1 MAAFANRLFRRSW
14 GPDRFLLLCGMSA
27 VNDEPRRRN
36 ASSGPARTS
45 QEDPQEGSPKT
56 SHRGN
61 SSGLACMNDLHALY
75 DLLTPRETSQG
86 GDVSGLACLNE
97 LHVLYVW
104 VVYSPY

>member
-1 MAAFANRLFRRSW
+1 
-14 GPDRFLLLCGMSA
+14 
-27 VNDEPRRRN
+27 
-36 ASSGPARTS
+36 
-45 QEDPQEGSPKT
+45 
-56 SHRGN
+56 
-61 SSGLACMNDLHALY
+61 MNDLHALY